1 MSPDTDLFGGAVPP
15 DLVTFSFVAPGAYD
29 RPRPFALEVLPSL
42 PEGAQAWLDAPVALL
57 DALRARSPFVR
68 IAADRGLVTLTR
80 HSRHRLGPGL
90 FAARVRH
97 QMRLLVQAP
106 ADVRR
111 YGGEVAVRQLYEDVE
126 VGRVTFR
133 LRREPR

>member
-1 MSPDTDLFGGAVPP
+1 MSPDPELFGGAVPP
-15 DLVTFSFVAPGAYD
+15 DLVTFSFIAPGAYD

-42 PEGAQAWLDAPVALL
+42 PEGAQVWLDAPVGLL

-68 IAADRGLVTLTR
+68 IAADRGLVPLAR
-80 HSRHRLGPGL
+80 HGRHRMGPGV
-90 FAARVRH
+90 FPAGARH
-97 QMRLLVQAP
+97 QMRVLVQAST
-106 ADVRR
+106 DVRR